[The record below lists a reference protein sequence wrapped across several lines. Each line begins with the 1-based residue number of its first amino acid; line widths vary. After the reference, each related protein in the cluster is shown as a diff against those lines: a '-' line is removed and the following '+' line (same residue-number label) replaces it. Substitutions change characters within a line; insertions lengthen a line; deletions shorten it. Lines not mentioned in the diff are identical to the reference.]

1 MTQQSVRGK
10 LDEAFPGLLRD
21 VPKSKYWSFNFG
33 YGATIYVPYGDPN
46 CARVTLSSLDNGR
59 FPNSDKLKTF
69 AETNIIGIH
78 GIGRGG
84 EYWFRSQ
91 HVDSVI
97 AILKNEQ
104 SNVSPIQTGSQPW
117 KSAKYK
123 SGKRIAQPTS
133 ELREQSTSDGGE
145 TWQGEQLTSKN
156 LLVILAIFIGGPLL
170 VLVFGILGIPPFSWI
185 IQAIGNLISMLIF
198 GYILYWFAD
207 RVLNLF
213 GD

>member
-1 MTQQSVRGK
+1 MRQQSVRDK
-10 LDEAFPGLLRD
+10 LDEAFPGLARD
-21 VPKSKYWSFNFG
+21 VPKSRYWSFNFG
-33 YGATIYVPYGDPN
+33 YGATIYVPYSDPN
-46 CARVTLSSLDNGR
+46 RAHVTLSSLNKGR
-59 FPNSDKLKTF
+59 FPNSDKLKIF
-69 AETNIIGIH
+69 AETNKIGIH
-78 GIGRGG
+78 GIERGG

-91 HVDSVI
+91 HVDSII

-104 SNVSPIQTGSQPW
+104 SNVTPTQTGSQPW
-117 KSAKYK
+117 KAAKYK
-123 SGKRIAQPTS
+123 SGKRSPEPTS
-133 ELREQSTSDGGE
+133 EPPEQFSSVDGE
-145 TWQGEQLTSKN
+145 TLQEEQN

-170 VLVFGILGIPPFSWI
+170 ILVLGILGIPPFSWI